1 MSRRGSFVVTASVGS
16 KQRDISPE
24 KKGNSRPN
32 SSRLVA
38 KFRPD
43 DSPDS
48 LPGLKSLDL
57 DLPSGLDVVRGF
69 FESINSREFNSM
81 LRLLSDDVQHV
92 DLAHEEKQIGK
103 LEVASFYRDLTLN
116 MAPNM
121 KFIIED
127 STDSESS
134 FGVTWTLAIEGAP
147 LPLGRGLS
155 FIRLN
160 SAKEICAIRSSPE
173 HFVKV
178 AQQLKGLSSMASPIL
193 QLAGPAASPSFWSG
207 MIEAASSAMASGQ
220 APGVQD
226 ILGGVGIDLSSF
238 FSQPSSSNVEFQRQY
253 SPPQTSSVITTP
265 FSSDAEVKA
274 PRESLVKDG
283 PVSKEALASALSAA
297 ASAAVV
303 TVQPEVQEDITEPPA
318 QVVEVNLTG
327 LWQKDPNRSQQAEYE
342 RCLDIWQIS
351 GMQKATARLIEGLE
365 IVHNGSKFNVHHCT
379 IIPQFKVTEAY
390 DLTKPS
396 KVMRRDLRSGQATA
410 IADMLPDGSGIVLDV
425 SFGLPFPGK
434 LKEVYKLVSPGEMH
448 VTSTIYVGDQS
459 AAVNQVYLLQTGLSK
474 QELLKQSE
482 KRNGSASQILSK
494 FMN

>member
-1 MSRRGSFVVTASVGS
+1 MVASSSVG
-16 KQRDISPE
+16 KQRDVSPE
-24 KKGNSRPN
+24 KKSNSRPN
-32 SSRLVA
+32 SSRMVA

-48 LPGLKSLDL
+48 SYTSLKSLDQ
-57 DLPSGLDVVRGF
+57 PPGKEVVSGF
-69 FESINSREFNSM
+69 FESINNRDFNSM
-81 LRLLSDDVQHV
+81 LRLLSDDVQHI
-92 DLAHEEKQIGK
+92 DLAHEEKQVGK
-103 LEVASFYRDLTLN
+103 LEVASFYRDLTMN

-121 KFIIED
+121 KFVIED
-127 STDSESS
+127 LTDSESS

-155 FIRLN
+155 FVRLN
-160 SAKEICAIRSSPE
+160 STREICAIRSSPE

-178 AQQLKGLSSMASPIL
+178 AQQLKGLSSMASPIVNAL
-193 QLAGPAASPSFWSG
+193 GPAASPSFWSG

-220 APGVQD
+220 APDVQD

-238 FSQPSSSNVEFQRQY
+238 FSQPSSLSVVETHRQY
-253 SPPQTSSVITTP
+253 PAPDTSSITIP
-265 FSSDAEVKA
+265 QAPVDKAVKA
-274 PRESLVKDG
+274 PSRAALVKDG

-297 ASAAVV
+297 ASAAM
-303 TVQPEVQEDITEPPA
+303 TSTQPEHLKESIEVPAPVTE
-318 QVVEVNLTG
+318 VDLSG

-365 IVHNGSKFNVHHCT
+365 IVHKGSKFNVHHCT
-379 IIPQFKVTEAY
+379 IIPQFKVTEQY

-410 IADMLPDGSGIVLDV
+410 VANMLPDGSGIILDV
-425 SFGLPFPGK
+425 SFGQPFPGK
-434 LKEVYKLVSPGEMH
+434 LQEVYKLISPGEMH
-448 VTSTIYVGDQS
+448 VTSTIFVGDQS

-474 QELLKQSE
+474 QELLRQSE
-482 KRNGSASQILSK
+482 QRNGSASQILSK
-494 FMN
+494 FI